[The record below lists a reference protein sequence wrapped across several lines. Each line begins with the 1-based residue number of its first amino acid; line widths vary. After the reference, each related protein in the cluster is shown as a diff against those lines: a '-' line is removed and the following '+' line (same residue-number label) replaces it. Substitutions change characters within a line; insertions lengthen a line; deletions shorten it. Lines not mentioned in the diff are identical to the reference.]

1 MRDLLFHLQRDS
13 RTPLQTQ
20 LRELLVSAILQG
32 QIPLGSPLPSSR
44 KLAETLD
51 VARNTVALAYQE
63 LVADGFLVAHERR
76 GYFINGDILG
86 GRAPAV
92 AVARSQAAT
101 PDWARRLRLRP
112 TSQRNIV
119 KPRDWQSYRY
129 PFIYGQVDP
138 ALFPIGDWRECSR
151 QALSVE
157 AVRDWALD
165 RFTED
170 DPLLIEQIRTRLL
183 PRRGVRVGADEILVT
198 VGAQHALYLLATLLV
213 GGDSTV
219 GIEDPGYPDARNIF
233 LLHTERLRG
242 LPVDDH
248 GLVIDERLT
257 GCDYVYVTPSHQF
270 PTTAHLSLERR
281 QALLRRSTKD
291 DFVVIEDDYES
302 EINHVG
308 PPTPALKSLDGSDR
322 VIFVASLSK
331 TLAPGLRLG
340 YMAGPADL
348 IREARA
354 LRRLMLRHPPAN
366 NQRTV
371 ALFLALGHHD
381 SLMRRLS
388 HAFRERW
395 QAMGAS
401 LARHLP
407 QCKAWSS
414 IGGTAYWIEGPPQ
427 LDARETE
434 RRAAREG
441 ILIEPGDIHFLG
453 PQPPRHAFR
462 LGFSSIPVDRIEPGL
477 QKLGDII
484 GTQLDENR
492 SSPGRLPSAVI

>member
-13 RTPLQTQ
+13 RTPLQAQ

-32 QIPLGSPLPSSR
+32 QIPVGSPLPSSR

-63 LVADGFLVAHERR
+63 LVADGFLVAQERR
-76 GYFINGDILG
+76 GYFINGEILR
-86 GRAPAV
+86 GRVPAV
-92 AVARSQAAT
+92 AVARAQAAT
-101 PDWARRLRLRP
+101 PDWERRLRLRP

-119 KPRDWQSYRY
+119 KPGDWRSYRY
-129 PFIYGQVDP
+129 PFIYGQIDP
-138 ALFPIGDWRECSR
+138 TLFPISEWRECSR

-157 AVRDWALD
+157 AVNDWVFD
-165 RFTED
+165 HYTED
-170 DPLLIEQIRTRLL
+170 DPLLVEQIRTRLL

-198 VGAQHALYLLATLLV
+198 VGAQHALYLLAALLV
-213 GGDSTV
+213 DRDSTV
-219 GIEDPGYPDARNIF
+219 GIEDPGYADARNIF
-233 LLHTERLRG
+233 LLQTDKLRALG
-242 LPVDDH
+242 VDDH
-248 GLVIDERLT
+248 GLVIDRRLE
-257 GCDYVYVTPSHQF
+257 GCHCIYVTPSHQF

-281 QALLRRSTKD
+281 QALLRRAAAE
-291 DFVVIEDDYES
+291 DFIVIEDDYES
-302 EINHVG
+302 EINHVS

-322 VIFVASLSK
+322 VVFVASLSK

-340 YMAGPADL
+340 YMAGPAEL

-395 QAMGAS
+395 QAMRDS
-401 LARHLP
+401 LGRHLP

-414 IGGTAYWIEGPPQ
+414 VGGTAYWIEGPPQ

-434 RRAAREG
+434 RRAALAG
-441 ILIEPGDIHFLG
+441 IVIEPGDIHFLG
-453 PQPPRHAFR
+453 PAPPRHAFR
-462 LGFSSIPVDRIEPGL
+462 LGFSSISIDRIEPGL
-477 QKLGDII
+477 QALGDII
-484 GTQLDENR
+484 RVQLREIGATSGR
-492 SSPGRLPSAVI
+492 SPSAMI